1 MKRSLWNI
9 IAALC
14 MIAAIGFG
22 VAFMVGGYTPYL
34 VIAVMWVSIGVLNIA
49 VGVLLKRKS
58 EDPKENKQQ

>member
-1 MKRSLWNI
+1 MKKSLWNI

-22 VAFMVGGYTPYL
+22 IAFMVGGYTPYL
-34 VIAVMWVSIGVLNIA
+34 IIAVMWVSIGLLNIA

-58 EDPKENKQQ
+58 EGSKETKPQ